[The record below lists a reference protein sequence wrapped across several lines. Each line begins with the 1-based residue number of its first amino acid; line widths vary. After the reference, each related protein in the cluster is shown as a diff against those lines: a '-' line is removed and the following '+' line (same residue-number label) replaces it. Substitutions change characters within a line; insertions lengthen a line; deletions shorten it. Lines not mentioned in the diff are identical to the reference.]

1 MNGLSLLTAFIAG
14 LLSFISPC
22 ILPLMPAYISFIS
35 GVSIESLRE
44 RGEKRIITNTILF
57 IFGFSL
63 VFILLGASATMLG
76 QFLLSKIALFR
87 KIAGVVVI
95 VLGLHLMGLFKI
107 KMLYRE
113 KRFHSFPRSINALS
127 PFLMGLAFAFGW
139 TPCIGPIL
147 AAILA
152 YAGTKQTI
160 NQGLLL
166 LTAYS
171 LGLSIPFFLTGLSI
185 NAFLR
190 AFNKIKEYFRMIEIV
205 SGTLLIII
213 GLLIF
218 TNNLQ
223 MLCFLR

>member
-1 MNGLSLLTAFIAG
+1 MAG
-14 LLSFISPC
+14 VLSFVSPC

-35 GVSIESLRE
+35 GVSVEGLRE
-44 RGEKRIITNTILF
+44 KNEKKVITNTILF

-63 VFILLGASATMLG
+63 IFILLGASATMLG

-87 KIAGVVVI
+87 KIAGIVVI
-95 VLGLHLMGLFKI
+95 ILGLHLMGLFKI
-107 KMLYRE
+107 RVLYRE
-113 KRFHSFPRSINALS
+113 KRFHSFPRSLS
-127 PFLMGLAFAFGW
+127 ILGPFLMGLAFAFGW

-152 YAGTKQTI
+152 YAGTRQTI

-171 LGLSIPFFLTGLSI
+171 LGLGVPFLLTGLSI

-190 AFNKIKEYFRMIEIV
+190 AFNKIKGYFRIIEIV
-205 SGTLLIII
+205 SGVLLITI

-223 MLCFLR
+223 MLHF